1 MFIGSIAERLVAN
14 EEEIVEHEQGTEEK
28 IKQVVEKV
36 VEKEIEEDKRNNPPS
51 QPPDFYDKI
60 NKDND
65 QLKQSLSSINSELE

>member
-36 VEKEIEEDKRNNPPS
+36 VEEDKRNNPPS

-60 NKDND
+60 NKDNV